1 MSPHDLNNHNVTQ
14 FLLHELNIGKLPA
27 SNLEIEI
34 TESAYMNNFNLA
46 NPFFASLKELGCKL
60 ALDDFGTGYSSLSYL
75 TQFDI
80 DTLKID
86 RSFVSKIG
94 ESKQS
99 EMITKTIIDM
109 AKSLN
114 FSVCAEGVETHEQA
128 KFLINQGCNT
138 LQGFLYSRP
147 IPLMELV
154 DKTVNQ
160 SQDA

>member
-1 MSPHDLNNHNVTQ
+1 
-14 FLLHELNIGKLPA
+14 
-27 SNLEIEI
+27 
-34 TESAYMNNFNLA
+34 
-46 NPFFASLKELGCKL
+46 
-60 ALDDFGTGYSSLSYL
+60 
-75 TQFDI
+75 FDI

-86 RSFVSKIG
+86 RNFVSKIG

-114 FSVCAEGVETHEQA
+114 FSVCAEGVETQEQA

-154 DKTVNQ
+154 GKTVNQ